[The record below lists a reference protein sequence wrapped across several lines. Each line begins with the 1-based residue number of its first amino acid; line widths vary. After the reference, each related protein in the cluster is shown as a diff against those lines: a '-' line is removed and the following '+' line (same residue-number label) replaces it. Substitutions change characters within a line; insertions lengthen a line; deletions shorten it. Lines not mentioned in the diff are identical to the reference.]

1 MFLLYHTYPL
11 LCQFRAILFGMSEKH
26 KKILF
31 VITKSNWG
39 GAQRYVF
46 DLATSLSATYDVA
59 VALGGNGKLKEILEN
74 NHVRTISLTHLTN
87 TISLGDEIR
96 SSKELYRLFRTERAD
111 ILHLNS
117 SKAGAI
123 GALAGRLARVPH
135 IVFTAHAWAWNEDRP
150 FLARAGIALI
160 HWLTVILSHRTITVS
175 HSVNDQMARFPF
187 TKRKMRVIHPGIIP
201 LPRVDRAQARALF
214 ATQFPTLRDATG
226 PWLVTLAELHPIK
239 GHRYALTTF
248 LELRKTHPT
257 AVYVLIGDGS
267 ERDALSD
274 FVKKENLTD
283 AVFFAGHIQD
293 AATLLSAFDIFVL
306 SSLSES
312 FGYVLLEAG
321 GAEVPVI
328 ASDVGGIPEIISE
341 GAGILVPPKNEI
353 LLLDALLHTLSHTKE
368 NTTRIRALK
377 ERVATYFTK
386 ERMVEETRDLY
397 DSLTEPS

>member
-1 MFLLYHTYPL
+1 
-11 LCQFRAILFGMSEKH
+11 MSEKR

-46 DLATSLSATYDVA
+46 DLAISLSSTYDIS
-59 VALGGNGKLKEILEN
+59 VALGGNGKLKEILDN
-74 NHVRTISLTHLTN
+74 NHIPTIALTHLTN
-87 TISLGDEIR
+87 TISFQEEFR
-96 SSKELYRLFRTERAD
+96 SFREMYRLFRTERPD

-117 SKAGAI
+117 SKAGAL
-123 GALAGRLARVPH
+123 GALAGRLAHVPH

-150 FLARAGIALI
+150 FFARAGIALF

-175 HSVNDQMARFPF
+175 HSVYDQMAHFPF

-214 ATQFPTLRDATG
+214 ATRFPLLRDATG

-239 GHRYALTTF
+239 GHRYALTAF
-248 LELRKTHPT
+248 LELLKTHPT
-257 AVYVLIGDGS
+257 AVYILIGDGS

-274 FVKKENLTD
+274 FVKKEGLTD
-283 AVFFAGHIQD
+283 SVFFAGHIQD
-293 AATLLSAFDIFVL
+293 APTLLSAFDICVL
-306 SSLSES
+306 PSLSEA

-328 ASDVGGIPEIISE
+328 ASRVGGIPEIISQ
-341 GAGILVPPKNEI
+341 GTGTLVPPKNEDLI
-353 LLLDALLHTLSHTKE
+353 LDALLHVLATPKE
-368 NTTRIRALK
+368 TSTFTRALK
-377 ERVATYFTK
+377 ERVSTYFTK
-386 ERMVEETRDLY
+386 ERMVEETSALY
-397 DSLTEPS
+397 ETLTKPE